1 MPWFSAPRVSSHSAD
16 AVTQFYVFPHAGGSA
31 LTYRGWTAT
40 LPSTLEFRALQLPGR
55 QERLHETP
63 SDRLAPL
70 LAELLDRFEAELDG
84 RPYVLF
90 GHSFGALLAYRLTVE
105 IERAGVAGP
114 DLVAISGWGPGLA
127 SGAELADVPDM
138 DNRRLLAKIA
148 DFGLMPD
155 NAATDPAALATVLP
169 SLRADLAVAHD
180 YIDDGAVVDAPLVV
194 YTGTDD
200 PIIGGDDLSRWRH
213 RSRAFLG
220 VNRYPGGHFYL
231 FEHAAAI
238 QADIEHHLR
247 RKQPAADALGA

>member
-1 MPWFSAPRVSSHSAD
+1 MSSSARHRTAWFSAPQVSPYSDGTA
-16 AVTQFYVFPHAGGSA
+16 AQFYVFPHAGGSA
-31 LTYRGWTAT
+31 LTYRAWAAT

-63 SDRLAPL
+63 ADRLAPL
-70 LAELLDRFEAELDG
+70 LAELLNRFEAELDG

-105 IERAGVAGP
+105 IERAGVPGP

-127 SGAELADVPDM
+127 SDAELGDVPGM

-148 DFGLMPD
+148 DLGLMPE
-155 NAATDPAALATVLP
+155 NAATDPAVLAAVLP
-169 SLRADLAVAHD
+169 SLRADLTVARD
-180 YIDDGAVVDAPLVV
+180 YVDDGAVVDAPLVV
-194 YTGTDD
+194 YAGTDD
-200 PIIGGDDLSRWRH
+200 PIIGGDDLSVWRH

-231 FEHAAAI
+231 FEHAAAV
-238 QADIEHHLR
+238 QADIEHQLR
-247 RKQPAADALGA
+247 RK